1 MEQSQSGDFTNFI
14 GYPAANHEQAERL
27 AAADAVR
34 LHWTVLTAD
43 WHPNGRDDGGVLV
56 LQVEEGER

>member
-1 MEQSQSGDFTNFI
+1 MTMFI
-14 GYPAANHEQAERL
+14 GYPAANHEEAEGL

-34 LHWTVLTAD
+34 QHCTVLTAD

-56 LQVEEGER
+56 LQVEVGEA